1 MTKTL
6 LAVDGNSLI
15 HRSFHALLGSQL
27 HTRDGRPTWAVKGAL
42 SQILG
47 AVDRVAADAVVIGFD
62 DAAGN
67 HRKAAHPHYK
77 AHRAPK
83 PDDLVT
89 QLALA
94 VDVFWSAGLHVVI
107 PDGLEADD
115 VLASA
120 AATATAAGWHTVV
133 CTSDRDAFALVTE
146 TTSALRIIN
155 GGVEASPVLTP
166 ARLRTML
173 GIDPWQYRQY
183 AAMRGDASDNLTG
196 IRGIGEKTGV
206 ALLDAFGSVE
216 AAFADV
222 DTNGGARVAEV
233 LGKACVKKLSDPDG
247 RAAFWQNVELMTMHT
262 DVDLGIDLGAT
273 SGPGLLPVD
282 PATLH
287 DALAAVEMH
296 SLQWLA
302 ARVLAG
308 ASGDEQVA
316 TAKVATAKVATAA
329 TPAPRLVPATVPVV
343 PTVEVENELTLF

>member
-27 HTRDGRPTWAVKGAL
+27 RTRDGSPTWAVKGAL
-42 SQILG
+42 AQVLG
-47 AVDRVAADAVVIGFD
+47 AVDRAGADAVVIGFD
-62 DAAGN
+62 DAGSN
-67 HRKAAHPHYK
+67 VRKAVHPHYK
-77 AHRAPK
+77 AHRTPK

-120 AATATAAGWHTVV
+120 AAQATAVGWHTVV
-133 CTSDRDAFALVTE
+133 CTSDRDAFSLVSD
-146 TTSALRIIN
+146 TTSVLRIIN

-166 ARLRTML
+166 ARLRLML
-173 GIDPWQYRQY
+173 GIDPSQYRQY

-206 ALLDAFGSVE
+206 ALLAAFGSVE

-222 DTNGGARVAEV
+222 DTNEGRRVAEV
-233 LGKACVKKLSDPDG
+233 LGKACVKKLADPDG
-247 RAAFWQNVELMTMHT
+247 RAAFWQNVELMTMRT
-262 DVDLGIDLGAT
+262 DVDLGMDLTAGT
-273 SGPGLLPVD
+273 GPGLLPVD
-282 PATLH
+282 GGALH
-287 DALAAVEMH
+287 EALARVEMH
-296 SLQWLA
+296 SLQMLA
-302 ARVLAG
+302 ARLLT
-308 ASGDEQVA
+308 S
-316 TAKVATAKVATAA
+316 
-329 TPAPRLVPATVPVV
+329 TPAGGEAPQATGVRDRTPVPAVAAAAVTVAPA
-343 PTVEVENELTLF
+343 EDDLTLF

>member
-15 HRSFHALLGSQL
+15 HRSFHALVGSQL

-42 SQILG
+42 AQVLG
-47 AVDRVAADAVVIGFD
+47 AVDRVAADAVVVGFD
-62 DAAGN
+62 DVARSD
-67 HRKAAHPHYK
+67 RKAAHPHYK
-77 AHRAPK
+77 AHRTQK
-83 PDDLVT
+83 PADLVT

-115 VLASA
+115 VLATAASA
-120 AATATAAGWHTVV
+120 ATAAGWHTVV
-133 CTSDRDAFALVTE
+133 CTSDRDAFALVTD
-146 TTSALRIIN
+146 TTSVLRIIN

-206 ALLDAFGSVE
+206 ALLAAFGSVE

-233 LGKACVKKLSDPDG
+233 LGKACVKKLADPDG
-247 RAAFWQNVELMTMHT
+247 RAAFWRNVELMTMRT
-262 DVDLGIDLGAT
+262 DVDLGMDLAGGT
-273 SGPGLLPVD
+273 GPGVLPLD
-282 PATLH
+282 GQTLH
-287 DALAAVEMH
+287 EALAAVEMH
-296 SLQWLA
+296 SLQMLA
-302 ARVLAG
+302 ARLLT
-308 ASGDEQVA
+308 S
-316 TAKVATAKVATAA
+316 
-329 TPAPRLVPATVPVV
+329 TPAGGHVPVAV
-343 PTVEVENELTLF
+343 PEPVAVAAPVAPAADVEDDLTLF

>member
-6 LAVDGNSLI
+6 LAVDGNSLL
-15 HRSFHALLGSQL
+15 HRSFHALAGSQL
-27 HTRDGRPTWAVKGAL
+27 RTRDWQATWAVKGAL

-62 DAAGN
+62 DAGN
-67 HRKAAHPHYK
+67 NRRKAAHPHYK
-77 AHRAPK
+77 AHRTEK
-83 PDDLVT
+83 PADLVT
-89 QLALA
+89 QLSLA

-120 AATATAAGWHTVV
+120 ASTATAAGWHTVV
-133 CTSDRDAFALVTE
+133 CTSDRDAFALVDDS
-146 TTSALRIIN
+146 TSVLRIIN

-166 ARLRTML
+166 ERLRILL
-173 GIDPWQYRQY
+173 GIDAGQYRQY

-196 IRGIGEKTGV
+196 IRGIGEKTGI
-206 ALLDAFGSVE
+206 ALLNAFGSVE

-233 LGKACVKKLSDPDG
+233 LGKACVKKLADPDG
-247 RAAFWQNVELMTMHT
+247 RAAFWENVELMTMRT
-262 DVDLGIDLGAT
+262 DLDLEMDLTAA

-282 PATLH
+282 PQGLH
-287 DALAAVEMH
+287 DALARVEFH

-302 ARVLAG
+302 ARVLASAGDDAG
-308 ASGDEQVA
+308 ADAPGAVVA
-316 TAKVATAKVATAA
+316 RAPEPARVPVAVTAA
-329 TPAPRLVPATVPVV
+329 AVD
-343 PTVEVENELTLF
+343 VEDDAEDDLTLF

>member
-27 HTRDGRPTWAVKGAL
+27 RTRDGRPTWAVKGAL
-42 SQILG
+42 SPVLG
-47 AVDRVAADAVVIGFD
+47 AVDRVAADAVVVGFD
-62 DAAGN
+62 DAAAN

-77 AHRAPK
+77 AHRLPK

-133 CTSDRDAFALVTE
+133 CTSDRDAFSLVSE
-146 TTSALRIIN
+146 TTSVLRIIN

-166 ARLRTML
+166 ERLRIML
-173 GIDPWQYRQY
+173 GIDPGQYRQY

-196 IRGIGEKTGV
+196 IRGVGEKTGV
-206 ALLDAFGSVE
+206 ALLAEFGSVE

-222 DTNGGARVAEV
+222 DTNEGRRVAQV
-233 LGKACVKKLSDPDG
+233 LGKACVRKLADPDN
-247 RAAFWQNVELMTMHT
+247 RAAFWQNVELMTMRT
-262 DVDLGIDLGAT
+262 DVDLGMDLAGGT
-273 SGPGLLPVD
+273 GPGVLPLD
-282 PATLH
+282 G
-287 DALAAVEMH
+287 DALHTALADVEMH
-296 SLQWLA
+296 SLQMLA
-302 ARVLAG
+302 ARLLT
-308 ASGDEQVA
+308 S
-316 TAKVATAKVATAA
+316 
-329 TPAPRLVPATVPVV
+329 TPGHVPVAASAPAAV
-343 PTVEVENELTLF
+343 AAPVAAPAVDEVDEGLTLF